1 MRTKVVDLAAL
12 AALCISAVCVRCDA
26 QILSEWRFSRD
37 GGKNWEDVS
46 VPHDWAIAGPFDIR
60 NDLQKVKI
68 LENGEEKE
76 SVKSGRTGALPWVG
90 GALYSRKVTVPE
102 GTGYAALVF
111 DGVMSECE
119 VYADGKKIGGWK
131 HGYNAFVVELPPV
144 AGEHEI
150 VVKTHNRPESSRW
163 YPGAGIYRRV
173 KFLTGGETGLEVW
186 GNAVYSPDLETVKVT
201 SECRGR
207 VSKVIHRMLDSGRE
221 IARTGNGTL
230 KGKFE
235 PWSPES
241 PKLYT
246 LVTEVYD
253 DAGALADRAEEKIG
267 VRTLE
272 YGKDGF
278 KLNGVKR
285 KFKGVC
291 LHHDLGPLGAAF
303 NGDAFRRQ
311 LALLKEMGCDSIRTA
326 HNMPGEEQ
334 LEICDE
340 MGVMV
345 MAESFDSWA
354 AAKCRNGYNLF
365 FDGWWRRDIENLV
378 KKCRNRPSVVMWSI
392 GNEITEQVNAEGLRL
407 SRELQAW
414 CRRFDP
420 DPGRK
425 VTQGLSWMPGAIES
439 GVVAAM
445 EIPAVTYRL
454 PFYKAICEASP
465 HGFVLGAETA
475 STVSSRGEYFFP
487 VEVTDKPYHG
497 NLQCSGYDVE
507 YCIWSNLPDDDWA
520 VQDDNPWTIGEF
532 VWTGFDY
539 LGEPTPYDMHWPS
552 RSSYFGIF
560 DLAGLPKDRYWLYR
574 SRWNTSSR
582 TCHLV
587 PHWTWPG
594 REGKVTPVYCY
605 TDSPEAELFVNGRS
619 QGRRK
624 KDPSSRLDRYRLRWN
639 DVVYEPGELKVV
651 AYAADGGKVSQAVV
665 RTAGRAAK
673 VKVEKRRFGNL
684 LFVEATVTD
693 ADGNWVPGFDGV
705 LKVRTSGKLRFKA
718 VCNGDATSLES
729 FHLPRM
735 KAFHGKLTAICEGE
749 GEDVDVSLGGMEI

>member
-1 MRTKVVDLAAL
+1 MKNISFFAAAMSLMAVVDCAA
-12 AALCISAVCVRCDA
+12 AEV
-26 QILSEWRFSRD
+26 QNLSDWRFSRD
-37 GGKNWEDVS
+37 GGKTWENVS
-46 VPHDWAIAGPFDIR
+46 VPHDWAIAGPFDIKH
-60 NDLQKVKI
+60 DLQKVKI

-90 GALYSRKVTVPE
+90 SALYSRKVAVPE
-102 GTGYAALVF
+102 GSGYAALVF

-119 VYADGKKIGGWK
+119 VFVGRKKIGEWK
-131 HGYNAFVVELPPV
+131 HGYNAFIVELPRE
-144 AGEHEI
+144 AGEYEV
-150 VVKTHNRPESSRW
+150 VVKANNRPESSRW

-173 KFLTGGETGLEVW
+173 KFVTGGDTGLEVW
-186 GNAVYSPDLETVKVT
+186 GNAVYSPDLETVRVT

-207 VSKVIHRMLDSGRE
+207 VSKIVHRMLDGGRE

-253 DAGALADRAEEKIG
+253 ASGKLADRTEEKIG
-267 VRTLE
+267 VRTVE

-285 KFKGVC
+285 KFQGVC

-303 NGDAFRRQ
+303 NADAFRRQ

-340 MGVMV
+340 MGIMV

-365 FDGWWRRDIENLV
+365 FRDWWRRDIENLV

-420 DPGRK
+420 DPARK

-445 EIPAVTYRL
+445 EVPAVTYRL
-454 PFYKAICEASP
+454 PFYKAIYEASP
-465 HGFVLGAETA
+465 HGFMLGAETA
-475 STVSSRGEYFFP
+475 STVSSRSEYFFP
-487 VEVTDKPYHG
+487 VEVTSTPYHK
-497 NLQCSGYDVE
+497 NLQCSSYDVE

-560 DLAGLPKDRYWLYR
+560 DLAGLPKDRYYLYR
-574 SRWNTSSR
+574 SRWNTSSH
-582 TCHLV
+582 TCHIV

-605 TDSPEAELFVNGRS
+605 TDSTEAELFVNGRS

-651 AYAADGGKVSQAVV
+651 AYGPDGSKVSEAVV
-665 RTAGRAAK
+665 RTAGKAAK
-673 VKVEKRRFGNL
+673 IMVEKRRFGRL
-684 LFVEATVTD
+684 LFAEVTVTD
-693 ADGNWVPGFDGV
+693 ANGNWVPGFEGV
-705 LKVRTSGKLRFKA
+705 LKVKCAGNLRFKA
-718 VCNGDATSLES
+718 ICNGDATSLES
-729 FHLPRM
+729 FHQPRM
-735 KAFHGKLTAICEGE
+735 KAFHGRLVVVCEGE
-749 GEDVDVSLGGMEI
+749 GDEVDVSF

>member
-1 MRTKVVDLAAL
+1 MMRFRSPRVFPLAL
-12 AALCISAVCVRCDA
+12 AAVFAMELTGIAA
-26 QILSEWRFSRD
+26 ETTLLSEWRFSRD
-37 GGKNWEDVS
+37 GGKNWETVA
-46 VPHDWAIAGPFDIR
+46 VPHDWAIAGEFDMKH
-60 NDLQKVKI
+60 DLQKVKI

-76 SVKSGRTGALPWVG
+76 SLKSGRTGALPWIG
-90 GALYSRKVTVPE
+90 RGIYSRKVTIPE

-111 DGVMSECE
+111 DGVMGESE
-119 VYADGKKIGGWK
+119 VFVDGAKAGEWK
-131 HGYNAFVVELPPV
+131 CGYNAFVVELPAAP
-144 AGEHEI
+144 GEREI
-150 VVKTHNRPESSRW
+150 TVKALNRPQSSRW

-173 KFLTGGETGLEVW
+173 KLVLGGATGLEIW
-186 GNAVYSPDLETVKVT
+186 GNAVWSPDLGTVKVT

-207 VSKVIHRMLDSGRE
+207 PSKTVHRIFDGTRE
-221 IARTGNGTL
+221 LASSADGVL
-230 KGKFE
+230 KGRFE

-272 YGKDGF
+272 YGRDGF
-278 KLNGVKR
+278 RLNGVKR

-303 NGDAFRRQ
+303 DGDAFRRQ

-326 HNMPGEEQ
+326 HNMPCEEQ

-340 MGVMV
+340 MGFMV
-345 MAESFDSWA
+345 MAESFDSWRR
-354 AAKCRNGYNLF
+354 AKCRNGYNLH
-365 FDGWWRRDIENLV
+365 FDGWWKRDIENLV
-378 KKCRNRPSVVMWSI
+378 RKCRNRPSVVMWSI
-392 GNEITEQVNAEGLRL
+392 GNEITEQIDAEGLKL
-407 SRELQAW
+407 SRELQDW
-414 CRRFDP
+414 CHRFDP
-420 DPGRK
+420 DPARK
-425 VTQGLSWMPGAIES
+425 VTQGLSWMPQAIKS
-439 GVVAAM
+439 GVTAAM
-445 EIPAVTYRL
+445 DVPAVTYRL
-454 PFYKAICEASP
+454 PFYKAMYEASP

-475 STVSSRGEYFFP
+475 STLSTRDEYFFP
-487 VEVTDKPYHG
+487 VKVTDRPYHA

-520 VQDDNPWTIGEF
+520 VQDDNAWTIGEF

-539 LGEPTPYDMHWPS
+539 LGEPTPYDMQWPS

-582 TCHLV
+582 TCHLL

-594 REGKVTPVYCY
+594 REGKTTPVYCY
-605 TDSPEAELFVNGRS
+605 TDCPEAELFVNGRS
-619 QGRRK
+619 QGRRR

-639 DVVYEPGELKVV
+639 EVVYEPGELKVV
-651 AYAADGGKVSQAVV
+651 AYGADGRAVAVRTV

-673 VKVEKRRFGNL
+673 IELEKRRFGKL
-684 LFVEATVTD
+684 LFVTATVVD
-693 ADGNWVPGFDGV
+693 EDGNHVPGYDGV
-705 LKVRTSGKLRFKA
+705 LKIKAGGSLRFKA

-729 FHLPRM
+729 FVKPEM
-735 KAFHGKLTAICEGE
+735 KAFHGKLVAIFEG
-749 GEDVDVSLGGMEI
+749 DGGDAEISF

>member
-1 MRTKVVDLAAL
+1 
-12 AALCISAVCVRCDA
+12 
-26 QILSEWRFSRD
+26 
-37 GGKNWEDVS
+37 
-46 VPHDWAIAGPFDIR
+46 
-60 NDLQKVKI
+60 
-68 LENGEEKE
+68 
-76 SVKSGRTGALPWVG
+76 
-90 GALYSRKVTVPE
+90 
-102 GTGYAALVF
+102 
-111 DGVMSECE
+111 
-119 VYADGKKIGGWK
+119 
-131 HGYNAFVVELPPV
+131 
-144 AGEHEI
+144 
-150 VVKTHNRPESSRW
+150 
-163 YPGAGIYRRV
+163 
-173 KFLTGGETGLEVW
+173 
-186 GNAVYSPDLETVKVT
+186 
-201 SECRGR
+201 
-207 VSKVIHRMLDSGRE
+207 MLDGGRE

-253 DAGALADRAEEKIG
+253 AAGALADRAEEKIG

-454 PFYKAICEASP
+454 PFYKAICEAQNYQM
-465 HGFVLGAETA
+465 V
-475 STVSSRGEYFFP
+475 
-487 VEVTDKPYHG
+487 
-497 NLQCSGYDVE
+497 
-507 YCIWSNLPDDDWA
+507 NLPLQVLSFIA
-520 VQDDNPWTIGEF
+520 KE
-532 VWTGFDY
+532 
-539 LGEPTPYDMHWPS
+539 
-552 RSSYFGIF
+552 
-560 DLAGLPKDRYWLYR
+560 
-574 SRWNTSSR
+574 
-582 TCHLV
+582 
-587 PHWTWPG
+587 
-594 REGKVTPVYCY
+594 
-605 TDSPEAELFVNGRS
+605 
-619 QGRRK
+619 
-624 KDPSSRLDRYRLRWN
+624 
-639 DVVYEPGELKVV
+639 ELKFIQVIML
-651 AYAADGGKVSQAVV
+651 GL
-665 RTAGRAAK
+665 
-673 VKVEKRRFGNL
+673 VKMIHYS
-684 LFVEATVTD
+684 A
-693 ADGNWVPGFDGV
+693 
-705 LKVRTSGKLRFKA
+705 
-718 VCNGDATSLES
+718 
-729 FHLPRM
+729 
-735 KAFHGKLTAICEGE
+735 
-749 GEDVDVSLGGMEI
+749 